1 MTELATDPNYELF
14 KRQLGFYNPD
24 EQKTDTVSFIGL
36 GGIGSFAAIGVAK
49 LGVPHIHVM
58 DDDIVELHNVP
69 NQFHAVTDADNGMPK
84 VSSIA
89 ETLRTYTGTDPYCY
103 TGRITEQGYNGD
115 SEWLPRGIV
124 VSGVDSMASRM
135 DIWNHGS
142 IKFNPRVS
150 HYVDARIAG
159 QLIVIYTVN
168 PNDLEDIGRY
178 EATLHTDTEAVDAPC
193 TERGVIDVGLT
204 VGALITN
211 LLRHLL
217 TGGTYNPVIS
227 TSVAIP
233 PVYSGD
239 WILPAA

>member
-1 MTELATDPNYELF
+1 MTELGTDPNYDLF

-49 LGVPHIHVM
+49 LGVPHIHIM
-58 DDDIVELHNVP
+58 DDDTIELHNIP
-69 NQFHAVTDADNGMPK
+69 NQFHPRSKLGMTKAHALEDAIIDYSGG
-84 VSSIA
+84 SSIYRY
-89 ETLRTYTGTDPYCY
+89 E
-103 TGRITEQGYNGD
+103 GRITDEGYTGE
-115 SEWLPRGIV
+115 SKWLPRGIV

-178 EATLHTDTEAVDAPC
+178 EATLHTDAEAVDAPC

-204 VGALITN
+204 IGALITN
-211 LLRHLL
+211 LVRHLL
-217 TGGTYNPVIS
+217 TDGTYNPVIS
-227 TSVAIP
+227 TSVATP
-233 PVYSGD
+233 PVFSGD
-239 WILPAA
+239 WILPAE